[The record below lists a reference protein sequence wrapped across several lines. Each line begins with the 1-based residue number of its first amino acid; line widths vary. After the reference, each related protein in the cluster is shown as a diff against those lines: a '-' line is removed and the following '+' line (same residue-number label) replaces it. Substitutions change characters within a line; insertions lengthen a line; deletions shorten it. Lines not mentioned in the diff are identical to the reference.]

1 MVGVLAGAN
10 RNRSWPDFFE
20 RGFDTPVRRLASP
33 GFVFSRQRGVNLP
46 ATLWQV
52 AMRLGEFRESLRI
65 LSRTVNATRP
75 DLLVNFLE
83 PLVGWFARIGR
94 SPVPMLAV
102 GHQFMLSHPDYGRS
116 NRCRLQQW
124 GLRRYVETTGAGAMR
139 YALSFYRA
147 GDDEQRRCLVG
158 PPLLRDELFHL
169 ETTTGEFLLVYLL
182 NEGYRRDLESWH
194 RRHPGVPIHCFY
206 DRPNAPETERVDA
219 TLTFH
224 ALHGER
230 FLEMMAACRGVVCTA
245 GFESV
250 SEAAWLGKPVLAVPV
265 EGHVE
270 QMLNAVDAEHCGL
283 ALAGQGFELDR
294 LLEAPLKRPA
304 QNRFREWMRE
314 SDERLAWAVARAAP
328 AAAGPLLVYP

>member
-10 RNRSWPDFFE
+10 RSRSWPGFFE

-33 GFVFSRQRGVNLP
+33 GFVFTRQRSVNLP
-46 ATLWQV
+46 ATLWQ
-52 AMRLGEFRESLRI
+52 AAARFSEFRESRRL
-65 LSRTVNATRP
+65 LARTVSETQP

-83 PLVGWFARIGR
+83 PLVGWYVRTGR
-94 SPVPMLAV
+94 SSVPVLAV
-102 GHQFMLSHPDYGRS
+102 GHQFMLGHPTYVRS
-116 NRCRLQQW
+116 DRRRLQQW
-124 GLRRYVETTGAGAMR
+124 GLRRYVEATGAGALR

-147 GDDEQRRCLVG
+147 DDDEPRRCLVG
-158 PPLLRDELFHL
+158 PPLLRDELFGL
-169 ETTTGEFLLVYLL
+169 ETTPGEFLLVYLL

-194 RRHPGVPIHCFY
+194 RRHPDIPVHCFY
-206 DRPNAPETERVDA
+206 DRPNAPATEPVDA

-230 FLEMMAACRGVVCTA
+230 FLDLMAACRGVVCTA
-245 GFESV
+245 GFESI

-283 ALAGQGFELDR
+283 ALAGQGFDLDR
-294 LLEAPLKRPA
+294 LLEAPAKRA
-304 QNRFREWMRE
+304 ARNQFREWMRE
-314 SDERLAWAVARAAP
+314 SDERLARAVARAAP
-328 AAAGPLLVYP
+328 AAVGSGLVPV